1 MKKSSF
7 SFKLQ
12 LVLLILQF
20 VTFILMAQTASHE
33 LFKVGVIA
41 LIFLALLQIPI
52 GNIDP
57 AYNAKNFFKALFKIV
72 PIVIAVIGL
81 SMYLAPYFLM
91 REVVT
96 VFLWVLILGT
106 IAGFLLAII
115 KGTSPAKKGR

>member
-1 MKKSSF
+1 MKKASF

-20 VTFILMAQTASHE
+20 VTFVLMAQTASHD

-52 GNIDP
+52 GNID
-57 AYNAKNFFKALFKIV
+57 ASYNAKSFFKAFFKIV

-106 IAGFLLAII
+106 VAGFLLAII
-115 KGTSPAKKGR
+115 KGTKPAKKER

>member
-20 VTFILMAQTASHE
+20 ATFILMAQTASHD

-52 GNIDP
+52 GNID
-57 AYNAKNFFKALFKIV
+57 ASYNAKNFFKALFKIV

-106 IAGFLLAII
+106 AAGFLLAII
-115 KGTSPAKKGR
+115 KGTKPAKKER

>member
-20 VTFILMAQTASHE
+20 VTFILMAQTASHPT
-33 LFKVGVIA
+33 FKVGVIA

-57 AYNAKNFFKALFKIV
+57 AHDAKNFFKALFKIV
-72 PIVIAVIGL
+72 PIVLVVIGL
-81 SMYLAPYFLM
+81 SMYLAPYFLI

-106 IAGFLLAII
+106 VAGFVLAII
-115 KGTSPAKKGR
+115 KGTKPAKKER